1 MDLESVRI
9 FVKVADLASF
19 TRAAEQLGVPKSRVS
34 LHVKS
39 LEDEL
44 GSRLLQRTTRVVR
57 PTPDGEQFLA
67 RARSLVDEADDLSTM
82 FQATSTLRGR
92 VRIDLP
98 TAFARNLVIPRLPDF
113 MALHP
118 HLDLIVST
126 TDRRVAIAREGFDLV
141 LRIGALGDSGL
152 TAKRL
157 GLLPMMNCASPAYL
171 RKFGT
176 PRSIEDLD
184 QHLIVHYSLTL
195 GGDEPCFEHKKNSR
209 WVTRPMKS
217 VITVNGTDAF
227 QSACIAGLG
236 IIQAPRVGQH
246 DHLRSGALVE
256 ILPEH
261 TCAPMPVSLVHT
273 HGRNVPK
280 GVRAMMTF
288 LAEVLQPTLA

>member
-1 MDLESVRI
+1 M
-9 FVKVADLASF
+9 
-19 TRAAEQLGVPKSRVS
+19 
-34 LHVKS
+34 
-39 LEDEL
+39 
-44 GSRLLQRTTRVVR
+44 
-57 PTPDGEQFLA
+57 
-67 RARSLVDEADDLSTM
+67 
-82 FQATSTLRGR
+82 
-92 VRIDLP
+92 
-98 TAFARNLVIPRLPDF
+98 
-113 MALHP
+113 
-118 HLDLIVST
+118 ST

-157 GLLPMMNCASPAYL
+157 GVLPMMNCASPAYL

-176 PRSIEDLD
+176 PRTIRDLD

-195 GGDEPCFEHKKNSR
+195 GGDEPRFEYRKKSR

-236 IIQAPRVGQH
+236 IIQAPRVGQQ
-246 DHLRSGALVE
+246 DHLRSGTLVE

-280 GVRAMMTF
+280 GVRAVMTF